1 MTERPL
7 INDEVTC
14 PSEEAATMG
23 TVGAHRMYEQLTDT
37 AEIFH
42 TTKVLEDLIERL
54 QEEGLLRKKVRIS
67 T

>member
-1 MTERPL
+1 LQKHNLHTYAQLQAIEERGW
-7 INDEVTC
+7 
-14 PSEEAATMG
+14 S
-23 TVGAHRMYEQLTDT
+23 VGAHIIYEQLTDT